1 MRLHADD
8 LVRPRDE
15 LDFLPVEEP
24 LLRSTTF
31 LATYVVTVSV
41 ARYSAARRG
50 LSRALRRADGR
61 ALRDKVACC
70 ILYLRS
76 AVSAVVLYRAV
87 SIQIQRSMLGRC
99 ILPSSVTRP
108 ERKRETYLSY
118 ITRAY
123 GRTMTIGAYRYTQ

>member
-50 LSRALRRADGR
+50 LSRALRRADGW
-61 ALRDKVACC
+61 ALREAVACC

-99 ILPSSVTRP
+99 IFRVPLLGPSANEKRTSVT
-108 ERKRETYLSY
+108 
-118 ITRAY
+118 
-123 GRTMTIGAYRYTQ
+123 